1 MPGLLAVPPPR
12 KTARGREHTT
22 LVAYLTFASNAPV
35 STAEVR
41 QLINEAAGVFYQ
53 ATGSLTFALRN
64 TANDINAK
72 LLSRN
77 LSTAGQGQQVL
88 GLLILAAIRENQC
101 TLLLSGPA
109 HAVWVTDGASRHIHD
124 PALSGKGLGAGQ
136 SVSTYLS
143 QVELHPQDLL
153 VLCGIFPRDWEADL
167 MNERPPA
174 SLDASYRKLTF
185 TKGDLNAVLIQAQS
199 GHGTITLLRPERSKA
214 PLPQN
219 EAAPVSPPA
228 QAEAVPVIEETSS
241 IPDQEME
248 EEPIPD
254 YTPPITEEELD
265 ALAEFGAHMIQPS
278 AYAIP
283 PQAGTLSPRPSRE
296 ESQSNGGRSFP
307 ASIPRIQSAETP
319 LPGEET
325 VETEPESG
333 LVEEAVEPAPR
344 VRRRR
349 RGINLN
355 AHAEATRQMAKVMVG
370 GIRTGRR
377 ANERLRTSL
386 QRFIPRLL
394 PSGEP
399 NQPLSLSNV
408 IMALI
413 AIVIPIIVVTMAS
426 VVYLRLG
433 QSIQYD
439 ELYGQALSARAQ
451 AISETDPVRQRDAWQ
466 RVLSFLNKADEYRAP
481 EESKALRA
489 EAQTNLDNLM
499 GVIRLEFVP
508 AFPNGLGSAANISRM
523 AANESDLYMLDA
535 QAGKI
540 LHASFT
546 GRNLEYD
553 PSFDCEPGSYG
564 GYQVTALVDILALP
578 KINTLNAAVVGVD
591 ANGNLLYC
599 APDQVPQAIPL
610 PALPNT
616 NWGRITSMA
625 LDNGYL
631 YVLDAQKRS
640 VWIFPG
646 KDGAFID
653 PPTFYF
659 ENEIPASI
667 ESTIDLAVSGD
678 DLYLLRADGQ
688 LASCKFSRLSEVPT
702 RCQDPAP
709 RVDKNVAH
717 ADMDMF
723 QLAHFTQIAITNP
736 PNSVVLLLDSENQ
749 SVFRFSPRGFELQS
763 QISGYPG
770 KANPFPRESVSAMA
784 VSPNYVLYLAFGD
797 QVYFALNMP

>member
-1 MPGLLAVPPPR
+1 MPGLLAVTPPR

-22 LVAYLTFASNAPV
+22 LVAYLAFGSNAPV

-124 PALSGKGLGAGQ
+124 PALSGKGLGSGQ

-153 VLCGIFPRDWEADL
+153 VLCGVFPRDWEADL

-199 GHGTITLLRPERSKA
+199 GHGTITMLRPERSKV
-214 PLPQN
+214 PLPP
-219 EAAPVSPPA
+219 EGAPVSAPA
-228 QAEAVPVIEETSS
+228 QAEAVPTTEETPSV
-241 IPDQEME
+241 PDQEME
-248 EEPIPD
+248 AGPFSD

-283 PQAGTLSPRPSRE
+283 PQPGAVPSRPSRE
-296 ESQSNGGRSFP
+296 EIQSNGGRSFP
-307 ASIPRIQSAETP
+307 ASIPRAQATEPSIP
-319 LPGEET
+319 EEEIAT
-325 VETEPESG
+325 TEPESA
-333 LVEEAVEPAPR
+333 LVEETVEPAPR
-344 VRRRR
+344 ARRRR

-377 ANERLRTSL
+377 ANERLRTWL

-399 NQPLSLSNV
+399 NQPLSLSN
-408 IMALI
+408 IFMALI

-451 AISETDPVRQRDAWQ
+451 AISETDPIRQRDAWQ
-466 RVLSFLNKADEYRAP
+466 RVLVFLNKADEYREP

-489 EAQTNLDNLM
+489 EAQTSLDNLM

-508 AFPNGLGSAANISRM
+508 AFPNGLGGSVNISRM

-546 GRNLEYD
+546 GRSLEYD
-553 PSFDCEPGSYG
+553 PAFDCEPGSYG

-616 NWGRITSMA
+616 NWGRITAMA

-667 ESTIDLAVSGD
+667 ESTIDLAVGGD

-709 RVDKNVAH
+709 RIDQNAAH
-717 ADMDMF
+717 ANMDIF
-723 QLAHFTQIAITNP
+723 QLAHLTQMAITNP
-736 PNSVVLLLDSENQ
+736 PNSVILLLDSENQ

-763 QISGYPG
+763 QISGLPG

-797 QVYFALNMP
+797 QVFFALNMP